1 MYKRD
6 LVVDEA
12 RRMALVIAKLLGI
25 KAAGTEDDY
34 KQEFNNV
41 LESEYNT
48 ELEKLLALTEDD
60 FNTLIKSNTYSSEKL
75 NALSQMLYVFAE
87 PFKADDETRLLL
99 KKVLAIFDLL
109 EQKYHFQSFDNLTKQ
124 NAIYRY
130 FTLNYE

>member
-1 MYKRD
+1 MYTRD

-12 RRMALVIAKLLGI
+12 RKMALLIARLLGI
-25 KAAGTEDDY
+25 KAAGTSEDY
-34 KQEFNNV
+34 KQEFNNI

-48 ELEKLLALTEDD
+48 ELEKLLVLTEEE
-60 FNTLIKSNTYSSEKL
+60 FNTLIQSGNYSSEKL
-75 NALSQMLYVFAE
+75 NLLSQMLYVFAE
-87 PFKADDETRLLL
+87 PLEANAETRLLL

-130 FTLNYE
+130 FKLNYE